1 MINRYEGNTGR
12 FTRMPEP
19 QDLPPPPPGPS
30 PHPIRP
36 VPGPRPPRH
45 PPELDLRRLLPGIGA
60 ELETEDLLLLLILYL
75 LYRESGD
82 QELLVIMGAMFLL

>member
-19 QDLPPPPPGPS
+19 QDLPPPPPGPM
-30 PHPIRP
+30 PRP
-36 VPGPRPPRH
+36 VRPAPEPMPPPPPG
-45 PPELDLRRLLPGIGA
+45 LDLRRLLPGIGA

>member
-12 FTRMPEP
+12 FIRMPEP
-19 QDLPPPPPGPS
+19 QDLPPPPPGPM
-30 PHPIRP
+30 PPLRP
-36 VPGPRPPRH
+36 VPPQPP
-45 PPELDLRRLLPGIGA
+45 PGLDLRRLLPGIGA